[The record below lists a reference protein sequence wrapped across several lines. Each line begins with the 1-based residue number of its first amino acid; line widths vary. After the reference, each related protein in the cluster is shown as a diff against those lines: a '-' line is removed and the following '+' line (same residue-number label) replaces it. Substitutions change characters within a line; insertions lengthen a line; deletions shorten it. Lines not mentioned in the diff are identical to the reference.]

1 MSVGVV
7 NKQTGDRIPTAG
19 MPAID
24 SVLSGTSTN
33 PVQNAIITAA
43 LGDKQDS
50 TDNNLQTTAK
60 TIVGAI
66 NEHEGDIGS
75 LKSGLT
81 NYELQNN
88 INLEVPNRK
97 NLAGNPYDVM
107 LNSSG
112 VFVSANVRSYI
123 IPTNLGTITIS
134 VDDITKISDD
144 VIRIGYCDDIPA
156 ESGTGVRVSSMTTN
170 TYTITPNT
178 GYKYIVVSNLL
189 DNDYGWQ
196 DIQIELGNTA
206 TAYTP
211 YIPSVESR
219 IEAVESGLTNLQNK
233 NTVTKSYFV
242 NGKWYKIGSHSIN
255 ALGWLDHRFIMAYNG
270 TAIKAIRLRSNATD
284 GFNNNETTVEVIYGA
299 ATTFGIKFSQ
309 DGLTADLY
317 INAGSL
323 RGNRLYQL
331 LTEGGEDP
339 VVTFIEPI
347 ETDLTNDDMDVIG

>member
-1 MSVGVV
+1 MGLNTYPS
-7 NKQTGDRIPTAG
+7 
-19 MPAID
+19 
-24 SVLSGTSTN
+24 N
-33 PVQNAIITAA
+33 PFPP
-43 LGDKQDS
+43 S
-50 TDNNLQTTAK
+50 TDRMDAGTLESEVSKLNND
-60 TIVGAI
+60 VS
-66 NEHEGDIGS
+66 E

-97 NLAGNPYDVM
+97 NLAGNPYGVM
-107 LNSSG
+107 LNSSS

-196 DIQIELGNTA
+196 DIQIELGETA

-219 IEAVESGLTNLQNK
+219 IEAVESGVAGIVCTEIVYDDSASLFTLPAGVSKPKDGAQIIVCGRNRSTGAIYALWFDN
-233 NTVTKSYFV
+233 SASGF
-242 NGKWYKIGSHSIN
+242 KIGKILDGSAPADGTSI
-255 ALGWLDHRFIMAYNG
+255 
-270 TAIKAIRLRSNATD
+270 S
-284 GFNNNETTVEVIYGA
+284 V
-299 ATTFGIKFSQ
+299 Q
-309 DGLTADLY
+309 Y
-317 INAGSL
+317 IA
-323 RGNRLYQL
+323 
-331 LTEGGEDP
+331 
-339 VVTFIEPI
+339 
-347 ETDLTNDDMDVIG
+347 

>member
-24 SVLSGTSTN
+24 NALSATSVN

-43 LGDKQDS
+43 LADKQDK
-50 TDNNLQTTAK
+50 TDNSLETTAK

-97 NLAGNPYDVM
+97 NLAGNPYGVM

-196 DIQIELGNTA
+196 DIQIELGSTA

-211 YIPSVESR
+211 YIPSVDAR
-219 IEAVESGLTNLQNK
+219 LDAVESGLTNMDLLVENSGTLNITGVMSKYKQFLILAEGIVEGSQNVIGVSCIIAT
-233 NTVTKSYFV
+233 NSIKSAVWRNRYPMYGDVVLYAEIPGSGVSANGFIV
-242 NGKWYKIGSHSIN
+242 NITSSEPQSAWVYSV
-255 ALGWLDHRFIMAYNG
+255 
-270 TAIKAIRLRSNATD
+270 KAIY
-284 GFNNNETTVEVIYGA
+284 GFN
-299 ATTFGIKFSQ
+299 
-309 DGLTADLY
+309 
-317 INAGSL
+317 
-323 RGNRLYQL
+323 
-331 LTEGGEDP
+331 
-339 VVTFIEPI
+339 
-347 ETDLTNDDMDVIG
+347 

>member
-1 MSVGVV
+1 MSVGAV
-7 NKQTGDRIPTAG
+7 NKQTGERIPTAG
-19 MPAID
+19 IPAVD
-24 SVLSGTSTN
+24 SVLSSVSTN
-33 PVQNAIITAA
+33 PVQNRVVKAA
-43 LGDKQDS
+43 LDDKQDAYDTITYAEWQAMTPEQQAAKDYYIS
-50 TDNNLQTTAK
+50 DYPSSVLTAGNIAYDNTSSGMTANK
-60 TIVGAI
+60 VQGAI
-66 NEHEGDIGS
+66 DE

-97 NLAGNPYDVM
+97 NLAGNPYGVM

-196 DIQIELGNTA
+196 DIQIELGSTA

-219 IEAVESGLTNLQNK
+219 LTNLANPLGTYNVMGIFQTSQLYN
-233 NTVTKSYFV
+233 NSY
-242 NGKWYKIGSHSIN
+242 
-255 ALGWLDHRFIMAYNG
+255 
-270 TAIKAIRLRSNATD
+270 
-284 GFNNNETTVEVIYGA
+284 
-299 ATTFGIKFSQ
+299 GI
-309 DGLTADLY
+309 A
-317 INAGSL
+317 
-323 RGNRLYQL
+323 
-331 LTEGGEDP
+331 
-339 VVTFIEPI
+339 VVTGFDPSIHTATINSASTLDGTE
-347 ETDLTNDDMDVIG
+347 LTLTYNTHSTKKGVIGFFVADSTVLGKIVNINITVS